1 MNYRWLHKSG
11 VLLFAPLI
19 LVLLIAV
26 ACKGDT
32 GPAGPAGP
40 EGPPGPAG
48 DAGDAGVVPAPTIAK
63 PSPIAVVPAKVTPT
77 GTLNIGFQ
85 ETGPWGSSVKTTL
98 GTTFIYFVTTA
109 GETLL
114 EADIDNN
121 IVPQVVTDWSVD
133 DGGTIWTL
141 NLHEGVEFHKGWG
154 KMTSEDVVYSMQEAA
169 AEDGIG
175 TFQAVYARIFGGS
188 DAGGVTAV
196 GDYTVRVDTGTPQF
210 DFLPTLYVKAMAVY
224 SKKNYET
231 EGEEVATFQ
240 GVGTGPWEFVSE
252 SSGEFWKF
260 KAVEDHYRKTPEFAE
275 VVLWEMTEEAT
286 RVANFETGQLDTFT
300 MSFDSKPRIDGL
312 PDIRYMSVPNG
323 STQQIGLIPNQY
335 TGMLE
340 ADFEER
346 RPAAFKCLRDDTCP
360 WVSPNPD
367 INSAEWE
374 RARKVREALY
384 ISVDR
389 QEVVDTLLAGEGSKL
404 VQIFWENQYDE
415 LDPDLRE
422 WEFNPDRAKQLLIDA
437 GYPDGFDINIM
448 LSVRNIQG
456 EQESCE
462 ALADYWEPLGV
473 RGNIIRLPYTTV
485 GPQLA
490 GRTYVGANCHG
501 TGGRAFPAAIMGALI
516 AEDSGWGGGP
526 DHPILTDFL
535 EQIANSTPANH
546 YEIMNDLARFMMDNA
561 LGSGYYSVNVLWP
574 LSPRVNSWRA
584 DLQAG
589 DLRALGR
596 YEYASHR

>member
-1 MNYRWLHKSG
+1 MARVSPTD
-11 VLLFAPLI
+11 VPRP
-19 LVLLIAV
+19 V
-26 ACKGDT
+26 A
-32 GPAGPAGP
+32 
-40 EGPPGPAG
+40 
-48 DAGDAGVVPAPTIAK
+48 
-63 PSPIAVVPAKVTPT
+63 PAKVAPT
-77 GTLNIGFQ
+77 GTLNIAFQ

-98 GTTFIYFVTTA
+98 GTHFIYFVTTA

-114 EADIDNN
+114 EANIDNN
-121 IVPQVVTDWSVD
+121 IIPQIVTDWSVD
-133 DGGTIWTL
+133 AGGTIWTL
-141 NLHEGVEFHKGWG
+141 KLAEGVEFHKGWG
-154 KMTSEDVVYSMQEAA
+154 EMTADDVVFSMQQAA
-169 AEDGIG
+169 AEDGVG
-175 TFQAVYARIFGGS
+175 TFQATYARIFGE
-188 DAGGVTAV
+188 DASGASAV
-196 GDYTVRVDTGTPQF
+196 DDYTVRVDSGTPQF

-224 SKKNYET
+224 SQDNYQT
-231 EGEEVATFQ
+231 EGEDVATFQ
-240 GVGTGPWEFVSE
+240 GVGTGPWSFADASA
-252 SSGEFWKF
+252 GEFWKF
-260 KAVEDHYRKTPEFAE
+260 EAVEDHYRKTPEFAE
-275 VVLWEMTEEAT
+275 VILWEQPEEAT
-286 RVANFETGQLDTFT
+286 RVANFETGNLDTFT
-300 MSFDSKPRIDGL
+300 MGFDSKPRIDRVA
-312 PDIRYMSVPNG
+312 DIRYMSVPNG

-335 TGMLE
+335 VGMGD

-346 RPAAFKCLRDDTCP
+346 RPAAYKCLQEDTCP

-367 INSAEWE
+367 INSPEWE

-389 QEVVDTLLAGEGSKL
+389 QEVVDTLLKGEGSKL

-422 WEFNPDRAKQLLIDA
+422 WEFNPERAKQLLVEA
-437 GYPDGFDINIM
+437 GYPDGFDIEIT

-462 ALADYWEPLGV
+462 ALADYWKPLGV
-473 RGNIIRLPYTTV
+473 RANINRLPYTTV
-485 GPQLA
+485 GPILA
-490 GRTYVGANCHG
+490 SRNYVGANCHG

-516 AEDSGWGGGP
+516 SVDSGWGGGP
-526 DHPILTDFL
+526 DHPIFEDYL

-546 YEIMNDLARFMMDNA
+546 YEIMNNLARFMMDNA

-574 LSPRVNSWRA
+574 LSANVNSWRD